1 MAYSVEASRNISLG
15 DTAIPNLFIADYLPD
30 VPDGNFVK
38 IYIYAY
44 MCCCQGIA
52 MTHSELASKLGLTV
66 EQVLAAWRYFDGR
79 MLVRKIPQ
87 APGDETHFDVEFVD
101 IKGAFFAKDNGSSAA
116 AQKTAG
122 QALRNDELRTL
133 FEKIAAL
140 CESPVLD
147 GDDAQKI
154 LRWLDEWDATAA
166 VVESAFRYSKD
177 TGKSLRTAYVGKIVR
192 KWAEKGLRTEA
203 DVNDYLASTDIRFG
217 FYKTLME
224 ALGLKYA
231 SITEPE
237 RKKMDLWLDEYGYS
251 QDALLELAGKT
262 EGKRDK
268 YSYLDGIIRRERS
281 EKAGGGTK
289 AGGGGR
295 AGAADRNEYYRK
307 IRDNNLAAAQA
318 HREEVYGAAP
328 QIRKIDDELLA
339 LNAERVKLVTSNA
352 RNKEAVWDR
361 LENEVREKTAAK
373 TKLMEKAGFEPEYM
387 AVKYQCKRCED
398 TGIVLGTGASCD
410 CFDVAPDSKEPLGKK
425 L

>member
-1 MAYSVEASRNISLG
+1 MAYSVEAPRNISLG

-30 VPDGNFVK
+30 VPDGDFVK

-44 MCCCQGIA
+44 MCCCQGNA
-52 MTHSELASKLGLTV
+52 LTHSELASKLGLAV
-66 EQVLAAWRYFDGR
+66 EQVLAAWRYFEGR
-79 MLVRKIPQ
+79 RIVRKIPQ

-101 IKGAFFAKDNGSSAA
+101 IKGALFARDDGSSTGAREKA
-116 AQKTAG
+116 RE
-122 QALRNDELRTL
+122 ALESEELRTL

-140 CESPVLD
+140 RESPVLD
-147 GDDAQKI
+147 GDDALKI
-154 LRWLDEWDATAA
+154 LRWLDEWGATAA

-177 TGKSLRTAYVGKIVR
+177 AGKSLRTAYVGKIVR
-192 KWAEKGLRTEA
+192 KWAEKGLRTET
-203 DVNDYLASTDIRFG
+203 DVNEYLASTDIRFG

-224 ALGLKYA
+224 ALGLKYT

-237 RKKMDLWLDEYGYS
+237 RKKMDLWLDEYGYT

-281 EKAGGGTK
+281 EKAGGGK
-289 AGGGGR
+289 KSEGGGR
-295 AGAADRNEYYRK
+295 TGTADRNEYYRK
-307 IRDNNLAAAQA
+307 IRENSLAAAQA
-318 HREEVYGAAP
+318 HREEVYAAAP

-361 LENEVREKTAAK
+361 LENEVRAKTEEKTG
-373 TKLMEKAGFEPEYM
+373 LMGKAGFDPDYM

-410 CFDVAPDSKEPLGKK
+410 CFDITPDAALPPE
-425 L
+425 